1 MLTPEKQIE
10 MIMRGTEIVINEKEL
25 KAKLYKAYNNDKP
38 MIIKLGLDPS
48 SPNLHL
54 GHTVVLRKAR
64 LFQELGHS
72 INIIIGDFTGR
83 IGDPTGK
90 SKGRM
95 QLSEEEVT
103 DNAKAYCQQIFK
115 VLDEKKTI
123 VHFNHSWLNK
133 LKLAD
138 VLEMSTVATVAKMLE
153 RNDFKN
159 RYDNNLPIGI
169 HEFFYPLLQA
179 YDSHVLGADVEL
191 GGVDQLFNILLG
203 RDLQKKYGQ
212 EEQVVLLMPLLEGID
227 GVEKMSKSTGNYIG
241 INDKPEVMFKKIME
255 IPDSLIERYYIL
267 LTDVSNNSIKE
278 KITRLKIGENP
289 KNIKY
294 ELACDV
300 VSLYYNYK
308 NVQKAEKYFRQA
320 FTNKSIPDNIPVLQL
335 QGTDKTIADFI
346 EEFVSMNLVKSKSD
360 FKRLVLQNGIQLNS
374 KNITLEDYNVKLK
387 NNDVIKI
394 GKKRFVRFFYEL

>member
-103 DNAKAYCQQIFK
+103 DNAKTYCQQIFK

-191 GGVDQLFNILLG
+191 GGVDQLFNILFAEIC
-203 RDLQKKYGQ
+203 KKN
-212 EEQVVLLMPLLEGID
+212 
-227 GVEKMSKSTGNYIG
+227 TA
-241 INDKPEVMFKKIME
+241 KK
-255 IPDSLIERYYIL
+255 
-267 LTDVSNNSIKE
+267 
-278 KITRLKIGENP
+278 
-289 KNIKY
+289 
-294 ELACDV
+294 
-300 VSLYYNYK
+300 
-308 NVQKAEKYFRQA
+308 
-320 FTNKSIPDNIPVLQL
+320 NKWFFLC
-335 QGTDKTIADFI
+335 
-346 EEFVSMNLVKSKSD
+346 
-360 FKRLVLQNGIQLNS
+360 
-374 KNITLEDYNVKLK
+374 
-387 NNDVIKI
+387 
-394 GKKRFVRFFYEL
+394 RFWRE